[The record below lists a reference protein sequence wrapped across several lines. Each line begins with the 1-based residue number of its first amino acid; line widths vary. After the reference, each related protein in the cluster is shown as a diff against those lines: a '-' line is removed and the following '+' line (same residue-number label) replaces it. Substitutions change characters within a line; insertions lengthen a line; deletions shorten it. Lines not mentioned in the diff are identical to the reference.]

1 MLNLLN
7 ITSVKK
13 TLSTIVLSLLIII
26 PLYSHADEIETIKQ
40 NYIRLLLS
48 ENEREQQLVNRL
60 ITLPKESAV
69 SDQMVVELM
78 DRYHITSS
86 DVAGLLENLQ
96 SDGSWKDIDYESQN
110 RSGWSPKTHVERILI
125 LAKAYRL
132 PFSGYFES
140 EEVETAIHKSLQYW
154 IDRKLVSLNWWHNQI
169 GVPKTLGGALILFE
183 SKLSPQEKEG
193 ALGIMSNAKFG
204 MTGQNKVW
212 LAGNVLVKGLLENN
226 LDQVKSARDTIV
238 SEIKIG
244 NEEGIKNDNS
254 FHQHGAQQQFG
265 NYGAAY
271 ISSMSFWAQMFS
283 GTTIGFDQAQLNILS
298 NLINNGYRRILWN
311 GYMDVNALGRQF
323 FRMAQIHKAFSV
335 GFSAL
340 MLSEVDKVN
349 QDKYNDLIKDN
360 FENRGEATSL
370 TGLFHFWMSDMTIQ
384 RRPLWMASVK
394 MSSDRVIGAEAGN
407 GDNLKGYYL
416 ADGAIYT
423 YVDGDEYSNIYPCW
437 DWRKLPGI
445 TSYETNTPLKEL
457 SWGGYH
463 NNSNFVGNV
472 NDGRFGITAMDFYR
486 DGITARKAW
495 IFTDDYVLCLGA
507 GISADS
513 GCVVTT
519 SIEQQVKKGDLFQ
532 LKNNAW
538 DKISITNFSPQ
549 NELRFFSGSK
559 GYIILEP
566 QEGKAF
572 TESRSGKWNDIM
584 NMYSSDMVEN
594 KEVLS
599 LWIDHGKDPENGTYK
614 YLILPAISQEEVK
627 DFKTEDIRVIRNT
640 KDIQAIWLAKEN
652 MAFIASYIPADIQVS
667 KDIYLKSNETGLFI
681 LRQDGKKLKITFAD
695 PTQQLETIKLEIN
708 KRKYN
713 LNLPKGVKR
722 GTSVDLEVSL

>member
-1 MLNLLN
+1 M
-7 ITSVKK
+7 KK
-13 TLSTIVLSLLIII
+13 TLSIILLSLLVSVSF
-26 PLYSHADEIETIKQ
+26 YTHADEIDTIKQ

-48 ENEREQQLVNRL
+48 ENEKEQELVARL
-60 ITLPKESAV
+60 IAFPKESAV

-86 DVAGLLENLQ
+86 DVAGLLESLQ
-96 SDGSWKDIDYESQN
+96 PDGSWKDVDYDSQN
-110 RSGWSPKTHVERILI
+110 RSGWPPKTHVERILI
-125 LAKAYRL
+125 LTKAYRL
-132 PFSGYFES
+132 PSSGYFES
-140 EEVETAIHKSLQYW
+140 KEVEAAVHKSLEYW

-169 GVPKTLGGALILFE
+169 GIPKTLGGALILFE
-183 SKLSPQEKEG
+183 SKLTPQEKEG
-193 ALGIMSNAKFG
+193 ALGIMNNAKFG

-212 LAGNVLVKGLLENN
+212 LAGNVLVKGLLENDLN
-226 LDQVKSARDTIV
+226 LVTSARDTIV

-244 NEEGIKNDNS
+244 DQEGIKYDNS

-271 ISSMSFWAQMFS
+271 ISSMSFWSQMFS
-283 GTTIGFDQAQLNILS
+283 GTAIGFDQSQLDILS
-298 NLINNGYRRILWN
+298 GLINNGYRRILWN

-349 QDKYNDLIKDN
+349 ANKYNDLIKDN
-360 FENRGEATSL
+360 FENRGQPTSL
-370 TGLFHFWMSDMTIQ
+370 TGLYHFWMSDMTVQ

-416 ADGAIYT
+416 ADGATYT

-445 TSYETNTPLKEL
+445 TSYETDTPLKEL

-463 NNSNFVGNV
+463 NSSNFVGNV
-472 NDGRFGITAMDFYR
+472 NNGHFGITAMDFYR

-507 GISADS
+507 AISADS

-532 LKNNAW
+532 LRNNAW
-538 DKISITNFSPQ
+538 DKTNLVEFTPQ
-549 NELRFFSGSK
+549 NEVRFFSGNK

-566 QEGKAF
+566 QKGKAIL
-572 TESRSGKWNDIM
+572 ESRTGKWNDVM
-584 NMYSSDMVEN
+584 SMYPKDMIEN
-594 KEVLS
+594 KEVVS
-599 LWIDHGKDPENGTYK
+599 LWIDHGKDPESSTYK
-614 YLILPAISQEEVK
+614 YFILPAKSQEEVK
-627 DFKTEDIRVIRNT
+627 MFNVEDIQIIRNT
-640 KDIQAIWLAKEN
+640 KDIQAVWLSKEN
-652 MAFIASYIPADIQVS
+652 MALVASYIPADIQIT
-667 KDIYLKSNETGLFI
+667 KDIHLKSNETGLFQI
-681 LRQDGKKLKITFAD
+681 KQDGKKLKITFAD
-695 PTQQLETIKLEIN
+695 PTQQLETVKLEIN
-708 KRKYN
+708 KKKYN
-713 LNLPKGVKR
+713 LNLPKGEKR
-722 GTSVDLEVSL
+722 GTSLSLDVSL

>member
-7 ITSVKK
+7 HTIVKK
-13 TLSTIVLSLLIII
+13 NLSTVFLFLLITI
-26 PLYSHADEIETIKQ
+26 PFYSHANEIETIKQ

-48 ENEREQQLVNRL
+48 ENEKEQELVNRL
-60 ITLPKESAV
+60 IEFPKESAV

-78 DRYHITSS
+78 DRYHISS
-86 DVAGLLENLQ
+86 EEVVLLLENLQ
-96 SDGSWKDIDYESQN
+96 PDGSWKDIDYDSQN

-125 LAKAYRL
+125 LTKVYRL
-132 PFSGYFES
+132 PSSRYFES
-140 EEVETAIHKSLQYW
+140 KEVEAAIHKSLQYW

-169 GVPKTLGGALILFE
+169 GIPKTLGGALILFE
-183 SKLSPQEKEG
+183 SKLTPQEKQD
-193 ALGIMSNAKFG
+193 ALAIMNNAKFG

-212 LAGNVLVKGLLENN
+212 LAGNVLVRGLLENDFN
-226 LDQVKSARDTIV
+226 LVKSARDTIV
-238 SEIKIG
+238 SEIKMV
-244 NEEGIKNDNS
+244 NEEGIKYDNS

-283 GTTIGFDQAQLNILS
+283 GTSIGFDQSQLNILS
-298 NLINNGYRRILWN
+298 NLINNGYRRILWK

-349 QDKYNDLIKDN
+349 ESKYNDLIKDN
-360 FENRGEATSL
+360 FENRGQPTSL
-370 TGLFHFWMSDMTIQ
+370 TGLYHFWMSDMTVQ

-416 ADGAIYT
+416 ADGATYT

-463 NNSNFVGNV
+463 NSSNFVGNV

-519 SIEQQVKKGDLFQ
+519 SIEQQVKKGDMFQ
-532 LKNNAW
+532 LKNNTW
-538 DKISITNFSPQ
+538 NKTNLVEFTPQ
-549 NELRFFSGSK
+549 NEIRFFGGNK
-559 GYIILEP
+559 GYIIMEP
-566 QEGKAF
+566 QKGKALV
-572 TESRSGKWNDIM
+572 ESRSGKWNYIM
-584 NMYSSDMVEN
+584 NMYSKDMVEN

-599 LWIDHGKDPENGTYK
+599 LWIDHGKDPKNSTYK
-614 YLILPAISQEEVK
+614 YLILPAKSEEEVK
-627 DFKTEDIRVIRNT
+627 EFKTEDVQILRNT
-640 KDIQAIWLAKEN
+640 KEIQAVWLPKEN
-652 MAFIASYIPADIQVS
+652 MAFIASYIPADIQLS
-667 KDIYLKSNETGLFI
+667 KDIYLKSNETGLF
-681 LRQDGKKLKITFAD
+681 LLKQDGRKLKITFAD

-708 KRKYN
+708 KKKYN
-713 LNLPKGVKR
+713 LNLPKGAKR
-722 GTSVDLEVSL
+722 GTSVDLEISL

>member
-1 MLNLLN
+1 M
-7 ITSVKK
+7 KK
-13 TLSTIVLSLLIII
+13 TLFIILLSLLISISF
-26 PLYSHADEIETIKQ
+26 YTHADEIETIKQ

-48 ENEREQQLVNRL
+48 ENEKEQELVNLL
-60 ITLPKESAV
+60 IEFPKESVV
-69 SDQMVVELM
+69 SDRMAVELM

-86 DVAGLLENLQ
+86 DIGGLLESLQ
-96 SDGSWKDIDYESQN
+96 PDGSWSDVDYSSQN
-110 RSGWSPKTHVERILI
+110 RSGWSPKVHVERILI
-125 LAKAYRL
+125 LTKAYRL
-132 PFSGYFES
+132 PSSGYFES
-140 EEVETAIHKSLQYW
+140 KEVETAIHKSLQYW

-169 GVPKTLGGALILFE
+169 GIPKTLGGALILFE
-183 SKLSPQEKEG
+183 SKLTPQEKEG
-193 ALGIMSNAKFG
+193 ALGIMNNAKFG

-212 LAGNVLVKGLLENN
+212 LAGNVLVRGLLENDLN
-226 LDQVKSARDTIV
+226 LVTSARDTIV

-244 NEEGIKNDNS
+244 DQEGIKYDNS

-271 ISSMSFWAQMFS
+271 ISSMSFWSQMFS
-283 GTTIGFDQAQLNILS
+283 GTAIGFDQSQLDILS
-298 NLINNGYRRILWN
+298 GLINNGYRRILWN

-340 MLSEVDKVN
+340 MLSEVDKEN
-349 QDKYNDLIKDN
+349 ANKYNDLIKDN
-360 FENRGEATSL
+360 FENKGQPTSL
-370 TGLFHFWMSDMTIQ
+370 TGLYHFWMSDMTVQ

-416 ADGAIYT
+416 ADGATYT

-445 TSYETNTPLKEL
+445 TSYETDTPLKEL

-463 NNSNFVGNV
+463 NSSNFVGNV
-472 NDGRFGITAMDFYR
+472 NNGHFGITAMDFYR

-507 GISADS
+507 AISADN

-532 LKNNAW
+532 LRNNAW
-538 DKISITNFSPQ
+538 DKTSLVEFTPQ
-549 NELRFFSGSK
+549 NEVRFFSGNK

-566 QEGKAF
+566 QKGKAIL
-572 TESRSGKWNDIM
+572 ESRSGKWNDIM
-584 NMYSSDMVEN
+584 SMYPTDMIEN
-594 KEVLS
+594 KEVFS
-599 LWIDHGKDPENGTYK
+599 LWIDHGKDPESSTYK
-614 YLILPAISQEEVK
+614 YFILPAKSKEEVK
-627 DFKTEDIRVIRNT
+627 MFNVEDIQILSNT
-640 KDIQAIWLAKEN
+640 KDIQAVWLSKEN
-652 MAFIASYIPADIQVS
+652 MALIASYIPADIQIS
-667 KDIYLKSNETGLFI
+667 KDIHLKSNETGLFLI
-681 LRQDGKKLKITFAD
+681 KQDGKKLKITFAD
-695 PTQQLETIKLEIN
+695 PTQQLETVKLEIN
-708 KRKYN
+708 KKKYN
-713 LNLPKGVKR
+713 LNLPKGEKR
-722 GTSVDLEVSL
+722 GTSLSLDVSL

>member
-1 MLNLLN
+1 M
-7 ITSVKK
+7 KK
-13 TLSTIVLSLLIII
+13 TLFIILLSLLISVSF
-26 PLYSHADEIETIKQ
+26 YTHADEIETIKQ

-48 ENEREQQLVNRL
+48 ENEKEQELVNLL
-60 ITLPKESAV
+60 IEFPKESVV
-69 SDQMVVELM
+69 SDRMAVELM

-86 DVAGLLENLQ
+86 DIAGLLESLQ
-96 SDGSWKDIDYESQN
+96 PDGSWSDVDYSSQN
-110 RSGWSPKTHVERILI
+110 RSGWSPKVHVERILI
-125 LAKAYRL
+125 LTKAYRL
-132 PFSGYFES
+132 PSSGYFES
-140 EEVETAIHKSLQYW
+140 KEVEIAIHKSLQYW

-169 GVPKTLGGALILFE
+169 GIPKTLGGALILFE
-183 SKLSPQEKEG
+183 SKLTPQEKEG
-193 ALGIMSNAKFG
+193 ALGIMNNAKFG

-212 LAGNVLVKGLLENN
+212 LAGNVLVRGLLENDLN
-226 LDQVKSARDTIV
+226 LVTSARDTIV

-244 NEEGIKNDNS
+244 DQEGIKYDNS

-271 ISSMSFWAQMFS
+271 ISSMSFWSQMFS
-283 GTTIGFDQAQLNILS
+283 GTAIGFDQSQLDILS
-298 NLINNGYRRILWN
+298 GLINNGYRRILWN

-340 MLSEVDKVN
+340 MLSDVDKEN
-349 QDKYNDLIKDN
+349 ANKYNDLIKDN
-360 FENRGEATSL
+360 FENRGQPTSL
-370 TGLFHFWMSDMTIQ
+370 TGLYHFWMSDMTVQ

-416 ADGAIYT
+416 ADGATYT

-445 TSYETNTPLKEL
+445 TSYETDTPLKEL

-463 NNSNFVGNV
+463 NSSNFVGNV
-472 NDGRFGITAMDFYR
+472 NNGHFGITAMDFYR

-507 GISADS
+507 AISADS

-532 LKNNAW
+532 LRNNAW
-538 DKISITNFSPQ
+538 DKTSFVEFTPQ
-549 NELRFFSGSK
+549 NEVRFFSGNK

-566 QEGKAF
+566 QKGKAIL
-572 TESRSGKWNDIM
+572 ESRTGKWNDIM
-584 NMYSSDMVEN
+584 SMYPTDMIEN
-594 KEVLS
+594 KEVFS
-599 LWIDHGKDPENGTYK
+599 LWIDHGKDPESSTYK
-614 YLILPAISQEEVK
+614 YFILPAKSKEEVK
-627 DFKTEDIRVIRNT
+627 MFNVEDIQIIRNT
-640 KDIQAIWLAKEN
+640 KDIQAVWLSKEN
-652 MAFIASYIPADIQVS
+652 MALIASYIPADIQIS
-667 KDIYLKSNETGLFI
+667 KDIHLKSNETGLFLI
-681 LRQDGKKLKITFAD
+681 KQDGKKLKITFAD
-695 PTQQLETIKLEIN
+695 PTQQLETVKLEIN
-708 KRKYN
+708 KKKYN
-713 LNLPKGVKR
+713 MNLPKGAKR
-722 GTSVDLEVSL
+722 GTSLSLDVSL

>member
-1 MLNLLN
+1 M
-7 ITSVKK
+7 KK
-13 TLSTIVLSLLIII
+13 TLFIILLSLLISVSF
-26 PLYSHADEIETIKQ
+26 YTHADEIETIKQ

-48 ENEREQQLVNRL
+48 ENEKEQELVNLL
-60 ITLPKESAV
+60 IEFPKESVV
-69 SDQMVVELM
+69 SDRMAVELM

-86 DVAGLLENLQ
+86 DIAGLLESLQ
-96 SDGSWKDIDYESQN
+96 PDGSWSDVDYSSQN
-110 RSGWSPKTHVERILI
+110 RSGWSPKVHVERILI
-125 LAKAYRL
+125 LTKAYRL
-132 PFSGYFES
+132 PSSGYFES
-140 EEVETAIHKSLQYW
+140 KEVETAIHKSLQYW

-169 GVPKTLGGALILFE
+169 GIPKTLGGALILFE
-183 SKLSPQEKEG
+183 SKLTPQEKER
-193 ALGIMSNAKFG
+193 ALGIMNNAKFG

-212 LAGNVLVKGLLENN
+212 LAGNVLVRGLLENDLN
-226 LDQVKSARDTIV
+226 LVISARDTIV

-244 NEEGIKNDNS
+244 DQEGIKYDNS

-271 ISSMSFWAQMFS
+271 ISSMSFWSQMFS
-283 GTTIGFDQAQLNILS
+283 GTAIGFDQSQLDVLS
-298 NLINNGYRRILWN
+298 GLINNGYRRILWN

-340 MLSEVDKVN
+340 MLSDVDKEN
-349 QDKYNDLIKDN
+349 ANKYNDLIKDN
-360 FENRGEATSL
+360 FDNRGQPTSL
-370 TGLFHFWMSDMTIQ
+370 TGLYHFWMSDMTVQ

-416 ADGAIYT
+416 ADGATYT

-445 TSYETNTPLKEL
+445 TSYETDTPLKEL

-463 NNSNFVGNV
+463 NSSNFVGNV
-472 NDGRFGITAMDFYR
+472 NNGHFGITAMDFYR

-507 GISADS
+507 AISADS

-532 LKNNAW
+532 LRNNAW
-538 DKISITNFSPQ
+538 DKTSLVEFTPQ
-549 NELRFFSGSK
+549 NEVRFFSGNK

-566 QEGKAF
+566 QKGKAIL
-572 TESRSGKWNDIM
+572 ESRSGKWNDIM
-584 NMYSSDMVEN
+584 SMYPTDMIEN
-594 KEVLS
+594 KEVFS
-599 LWIDHGKDPENGTYK
+599 LWIDHGKDPESSTYK
-614 YLILPAISQEEVK
+614 YFILPAKSKEEVK
-627 DFKTEDIRVIRNT
+627 MFNVEDIQILSNT
-640 KDIQAIWLAKEN
+640 KDIQAVWLSKEN
-652 MAFIASYIPADIQVS
+652 IALIASYIPADIQIS
-667 KDIYLKSNETGLFI
+667 KDIHLKSNETGLFLI
-681 LRQDGKKLKITFAD
+681 KQDGKKLKITFAD
-695 PTQQLETIKLEIN
+695 PTQQLETVKLEIN
-708 KRKYN
+708 KKKYN
-713 LNLPKGVKR
+713 LNLPKGEKR
-722 GTSVDLEVSL
+722 GTSLSLDVSL

>member
-1 MLNLLN
+1 M
-7 ITSVKK
+7 KK
-13 TLSTIVLSLLIII
+13 TLFIILLSLLISVSF
-26 PLYSHADEIETIKQ
+26 YTHADEIETIKQ

-48 ENEREQQLVNRL
+48 ENEKEQELVNLL
-60 ITLPKESAV
+60 IEFPKESVV
-69 SDQMVVELM
+69 SDRMAVELM

-86 DVAGLLENLQ
+86 DIGGLLESLQ
-96 SDGSWKDIDYESQN
+96 PDGSWSDVDYSSQN
-110 RSGWSPKTHVERILI
+110 RSGWSAKVHVERILI
-125 LAKAYRL
+125 LTKAYRL
-132 PFSGYFES
+132 PSSGYFES
-140 EEVETAIHKSLQYW
+140 KEVETAIHKSLQYW

-169 GVPKTLGGALILFE
+169 GIPKTLGGALILFE
-183 SKLSPQEKEG
+183 SKLTPQEKEG
-193 ALGIMSNAKFG
+193 ALGIMNNAKFG

-212 LAGNVLVKGLLENN
+212 LAGNVLVRGLLENDLN
-226 LDQVKSARDTIV
+226 LVTSARDTIV

-244 NEEGIKNDNS
+244 DQEGIKYDNS

-271 ISSMSFWAQMFS
+271 ISSMSFWSQMFS
-283 GTTIGFDQAQLNILS
+283 GTAIGFDQSQLDILS
-298 NLINNGYRRILWN
+298 GLINNGYRRILWN

-340 MLSEVDKVN
+340 MLSEVDKEN
-349 QDKYNDLIKDN
+349 ANKYNDLIKDN
-360 FENRGEATSL
+360 FENRGQPTSL
-370 TGLFHFWMSDMTIQ
+370 TGLYHFWMSDMTVQ

-416 ADGAIYT
+416 ADGATYT

-445 TSYETNTPLKEL
+445 TSYETDTPLKEL

-463 NNSNFVGNV
+463 NSSNFVGNV
-472 NDGRFGITAMDFYR
+472 NNGHFGITAMDFYR

-507 GISADS
+507 AISADN

-532 LKNNAW
+532 LRNNAW
-538 DKISITNFSPQ
+538 DKTSLVEFTPQ
-549 NELRFFSGSK
+549 NEVRFFSGNK

-566 QEGKAF
+566 QKGKAIL
-572 TESRSGKWNDIM
+572 ESRSGKWNDIM
-584 NMYSSDMVEN
+584 SMYPTDMIEN
-594 KEVLS
+594 KEVFS
-599 LWIDHGKDPENGTYK
+599 LWIDHGKDPESSTYK
-614 YLILPAISQEEVK
+614 YFILPAKSKEEVK
-627 DFKTEDIRVIRNT
+627 MFNVEDIQILSNT
-640 KDIQAIWLAKEN
+640 KDIQAVWLSKEN
-652 MAFIASYIPADIQVS
+652 MALIASYIPADIQIS
-667 KDIYLKSNETGLFI
+667 KDIHLKSNETGLFLI
-681 LRQDGKKLKITFAD
+681 KQDGKKLKITFAD
-695 PTQQLETIKLEIN
+695 PTQQLETVKLEIN
-708 KRKYN
+708 KKKYN
-713 LNLPKGVKR
+713 LNLPKGEKR
-722 GTSVDLEVSL
+722 GTSLSLDVSL

>member
-1 MLNLLN
+1 MPNLLN
-7 ITSVKK
+7 HTIVKK
-13 TLSTIVLSLLIII
+13 NLSTVFLFLLITIHF
-26 PLYSHADEIETIKQ
+26 YSHADEIETIKQ

-48 ENEREQQLVNRL
+48 ENEKEQELVNRL
-60 ITLPKESAV
+60 IKFPKESAV

-78 DRYHITSS
+78 DRYHISS
-86 DVAGLLENLQ
+86 EEVVLLLENLQ
-96 SDGSWKDIDYESQN
+96 PDGSWKDIDYDSQN

-125 LAKAYRL
+125 LTKVYRL
-132 PFSGYFES
+132 PSSGYFES
-140 EEVETAIHKSLQYW
+140 KEVETAIHKSLQYW

-183 SKLSPQEKEG
+183 SKLTPQEKQD
-193 ALGIMSNAKFG
+193 ALAILNNAKFG

-212 LAGNVLVKGLLENN
+212 LAGNVLVRGLLENDFN
-226 LDQVKSARDTIV
+226 LVKSARDTIV

-244 NEEGIKNDNS
+244 NDEGIKYDTS

-283 GTTIGFDQAQLNILS
+283 GTTIGFDQSQLNILS
-298 NLINNGYRRILWN
+298 NLINNGYRRILWK

-349 QDKYNDLIKDN
+349 ESKYNDLIKDN
-360 FENRGEATSL
+360 FENRGQPTSL
-370 TGLFHFWMSDMTIQ
+370 TGLYHFWMSDMTVQ

-416 ADGAIYT
+416 ADGATYT

-445 TSYETNTPLKEL
+445 TSYETNTPLTEL

-463 NNSNFVGNV
+463 NSSNFVGNV
-472 NDGRFGITAMDFYR
+472 NDGQYGITAMDFYR

-519 SIEQQVKKGDLFQ
+519 SIEQQVKKGDMFQ
-532 LKNNAW
+532 LKNNTW
-538 DKISITNFSPQ
+538 DKTNLVEFTPQ
-549 NELRFFSGSK
+549 NEIRFFSGNK
-559 GYIILEP
+559 GYIIMEP
-566 QEGKAF
+566 QKGNALV
-572 TESRSGKWNDIM
+572 ESRSGKWNYIM
-584 NMYSSDMVEN
+584 NMYSKDLVEN

-599 LWIDHGKDPENGTYK
+599 LWIDHGKDPQNSTYK
-614 YLILPAISQEEVK
+614 YLILPAKSQEEVK
-627 DFKTEDIRVIRNT
+627 EFKTEDVQILRNT
-640 KDIQAIWLAKEN
+640 KEIQAVWLSKEN

-681 LRQDGKKLKITFAD
+681 LKQDGRKLKITFAD

-708 KRKYN
+708 KKKYN

-722 GTSVDLEVSL
+722 GASVDLEVSL

>member
-1 MLNLLN
+1 M
-7 ITSVKK
+7 KK
-13 TLSTIVLSLLIII
+13 TLFIILLSLLISVSF
-26 PLYSHADEIETIKQ
+26 YTHADEIETIKQ

-48 ENEREQQLVNRL
+48 ENEKEQELVNLL
-60 ITLPKESAV
+60 IEFPKESVV
-69 SDQMVVELM
+69 SDRMAVELM

-86 DVAGLLENLQ
+86 DIAGLLESLQ
-96 SDGSWKDIDYESQN
+96 PDGSWSDVDYSSQN
-110 RSGWSPKTHVERILI
+110 RSGWSPKVHVERILI
-125 LAKAYRL
+125 LTKAYRL
-132 PFSGYFES
+132 PSSGYFES
-140 EEVETAIHKSLQYW
+140 KEVETAIHKSLQYW

-169 GVPKTLGGALILFE
+169 GIPKTLGGALILFE
-183 SKLSPQEKEG
+183 SRLTPQEKEG
-193 ALGIMSNAKFG
+193 ALGIMNNAKFG

-212 LAGNVLVKGLLENN
+212 LAGNVLVRGLLENDLN
-226 LDQVKSARDTIV
+226 LVTSARDTIV

-244 NEEGIKNDNS
+244 DQEGIKYDNS

-271 ISSMSFWAQMFS
+271 ISSMSFWSQMFS
-283 GTTIGFDQAQLNILS
+283 GTAIGFDQSQLDILS
-298 NLINNGYRRILWN
+298 GLINNGYRRILWN

-349 QDKYNDLIKDN
+349 ADKYNDLIKDN
-360 FENRGEATSL
+360 FENRGQPTSL
-370 TGLFHFWMSDMTIQ
+370 TGLYHFWMSDMTVQ

-416 ADGAIYT
+416 ADGATYT

-445 TSYETNTPLKEL
+445 TSYETDTPLKEL

-463 NNSNFVGNV
+463 NSSNFVGNV
-472 NDGRFGITAMDFYR
+472 NNGHFGITAMDFYR

-507 GISADS
+507 AISADS

-532 LKNNAW
+532 LRNNAW
-538 DKISITNFSPQ
+538 DKTSLVEFTPQ
-549 NELRFFSGSK
+549 NEVRFFSGNK

-566 QEGKAF
+566 QKGKAIL
-572 TESRSGKWNDIM
+572 ESRSGKWNDIM
-584 NMYSSDMVEN
+584 SMYPTDMIEN
-594 KEVLS
+594 KEVFS
-599 LWIDHGKDPENGTYK
+599 LWIDHGKDPESSTYK
-614 YLILPAISQEEVK
+614 YFILPAKSKEEVK
-627 DFKTEDIRVIRNT
+627 MFNVEDIQIIRNT
-640 KDIQAIWLAKEN
+640 KDVQAVWLSKEN
-652 MAFIASYIPADIQVS
+652 MALIASYIPADIQIS
-667 KDIYLKSNETGLFI
+667 KDIHLKSNETGLFLI
-681 LRQDGKKLKITFAD
+681 KQDGKKLKITFAD
-695 PTQQLETIKLEIN
+695 PTQQLETVKLEIN
-708 KRKYN
+708 KKKYN
-713 LNLPKGVKR
+713 LNLPKGEKR
-722 GTSVDLEVSL
+722 GTSLSLDVSL

>member
-1 MLNLLN
+1 M
-7 ITSVKK
+7 KK
-13 TLSTIVLSLLIII
+13 TLFIILLSLLISVSF
-26 PLYSHADEIETIKQ
+26 YTHADEIETIKQ

-48 ENEREQQLVNRL
+48 ENEKEQELVNLL
-60 ITLPKESAV
+60 IEFPKESVV
-69 SDQMVVELM
+69 SDRMAVELM

-86 DVAGLLENLQ
+86 DIAGLLESLQ
-96 SDGSWKDIDYESQN
+96 PDGSWSDVDYSSQN
-110 RSGWSPKTHVERILI
+110 RSGWSAKVHVERILI
-125 LAKAYRL
+125 LTKAYRL
-132 PFSGYFES
+132 PSSGYFES
-140 EEVETAIHKSLQYW
+140 KEVETAIHKSLQYW

-169 GVPKTLGGALILFE
+169 GIPKTLGGALILFE
-183 SKLSPQEKEG
+183 SKLTPQEKEG
-193 ALGIMSNAKFG
+193 ALGIMNNAKFG

-212 LAGNVLVKGLLENN
+212 LAGNVLVRGLLENDLN
-226 LDQVKSARDTIV
+226 LVTSARDTIV

-244 NEEGIKNDNS
+244 DQEGIKYDNS

-271 ISSMSFWAQMFS
+271 ISSMSFWSQMFS
-283 GTTIGFDQAQLNILS
+283 GTAIGFDQSQLDILS
-298 NLINNGYRRILWN
+298 GLINNGYRRILWN

-340 MLSEVDKVN
+340 MLSEVDKEN
-349 QDKYNDLIKDN
+349 ANKYNDLIKDN
-360 FENRGEATSL
+360 FENRGQPTSL
-370 TGLFHFWMSDMTIQ
+370 TGLYHFWMSDMTVQ

-416 ADGAIYT
+416 ADGATYT

-445 TSYETNTPLKEL
+445 TSYETDTPLKEL

-463 NNSNFVGNV
+463 NSSNFVGNV
-472 NDGRFGITAMDFYR
+472 NNGHFGITAMDFYR

-507 GISADS
+507 AISADN

-532 LKNNAW
+532 LRNNAW
-538 DKISITNFSPQ
+538 DKTSLVEFTPQ
-549 NELRFFSGSK
+549 NEVRFFSGNK

-566 QEGKAF
+566 QKGKAIL
-572 TESRSGKWNDIM
+572 ESRSGKWNDIM
-584 NMYSSDMVEN
+584 SMYPTDMIEN
-594 KEVLS
+594 KEVFS
-599 LWIDHGKDPENGTYK
+599 LWIDHGKDPESSTYK
-614 YLILPAISQEEVK
+614 YFILPAKSKEEVK
-627 DFKTEDIRVIRNT
+627 MFNVEDIQILSNT
-640 KDIQAIWLAKEN
+640 KDIQAVWLSKEN
-652 MAFIASYIPADIQVS
+652 MALIASYIPADIQIS
-667 KDIYLKSNETGLFI
+667 KDIHLKSNETGLFLI
-681 LRQDGKKLKITFAD
+681 KQDGKKLKITFAD
-695 PTQQLETIKLEIN
+695 PTQQLETVKLEIN
-708 KRKYN
+708 KKKYN
-713 LNLPKGVKR
+713 MNLPKGAKR
-722 GTSVDLEVSL
+722 GTSLSLDVSL

>member
-1 MLNLLN
+1 M
-7 ITSVKK
+7 KK
-13 TLSTIVLSLLIII
+13 TLFIILLSLLISVSF
-26 PLYSHADEIETIKQ
+26 YTHADEIETIKQ

-48 ENEREQQLVNRL
+48 ENEKEQELVNLL
-60 ITLPKESAV
+60 IEFPKESVV
-69 SDQMVVELM
+69 SDRMAVELM

-86 DVAGLLENLQ
+86 DIAGLLESLQ
-96 SDGSWKDIDYESQN
+96 PDGSWSDVDYSSQN
-110 RSGWSPKTHVERILI
+110 RSGWSPKVHVERILI
-125 LAKAYRL
+125 LTKAYRL
-132 PFSGYFES
+132 PSSGYFES
-140 EEVETAIHKSLQYW
+140 KEVEIAIHKSLQYW

-169 GVPKTLGGALILFE
+169 GIPKTLGGALILFE
-183 SKLSPQEKEG
+183 SKLTPQEKEG
-193 ALGIMSNAKFG
+193 ALGIMNNAKFG

-212 LAGNVLVKGLLENN
+212 LAGNVLVRGLLENDLN
-226 LDQVKSARDTIV
+226 LVTSARDTIV

-244 NEEGIKNDNS
+244 DQEGIKYDNS

-271 ISSMSFWAQMFS
+271 ISSMSFWSQMFS
-283 GTTIGFDQAQLNILS
+283 GTAIGFDQSQLDILS
-298 NLINNGYRRILWN
+298 GLINNGYRRILWN

-340 MLSEVDKVN
+340 MLSEVDKEN
-349 QDKYNDLIKDN
+349 ANKYNDLIKDN
-360 FENRGEATSL
+360 FENRGQPTSL
-370 TGLFHFWMSDMTIQ
+370 TGLYHFWMSDMTVQ

-416 ADGAIYT
+416 ADGATYT

-445 TSYETNTPLKEL
+445 TSYETDTPLKAL

-463 NNSNFVGNV
+463 NSSNFVGNV
-472 NDGRFGITAMDFYR
+472 NNGHFGITAMDFYR

-507 GISADS
+507 AISADS

-532 LKNNAW
+532 LRNNAW
-538 DKISITNFSPQ
+538 DKTSFVEFTPQ
-549 NELRFFSGSK
+549 NEVRFFSGSK

-566 QEGKAF
+566 QKGKAIL
-572 TESRSGKWNDIM
+572 ESRTGKWNDIM
-584 NMYSSDMVEN
+584 SMYPTDMIEN
-594 KEVLS
+594 KEVFS
-599 LWIDHGKDPENGTYK
+599 LWIDHGKDPESSNYK
-614 YLILPAISQEEVK
+614 YFILPAKSQEEVK
-627 DFKTEDIRVIRNT
+627 MFNVEDIQIIRNT
-640 KDIQAIWLAKEN
+640 KDVQAVWLSKEN
-652 MAFIASYIPADIQVS
+652 IALIASYIPADIQIS
-667 KDIYLKSNETGLFI
+667 KDIHLKSNETGLFLI
-681 LRQDGKKLKITFAD
+681 KQDGKKLKITFAD
-695 PTQQLETIKLEIN
+695 PTQQLETVKLEIN
-708 KRKYN
+708 KKKYN
-713 LNLPKGVKR
+713 LNLSKGEKR
-722 GTSVDLEVSL
+722 GTSLSLDVSL

>member
-1 MLNLLN
+1 M
-7 ITSVKK
+7 KK
-13 TLSTIVLSLLIII
+13 TLFIILLSLLISVSF
-26 PLYSHADEIETIKQ
+26 YTHADEIETIKQ

-48 ENEREQQLVNRL
+48 ENEKEQELVNLL
-60 ITLPKESAV
+60 IEFPKESVV
-69 SDQMVVELM
+69 SDRMAVELM
-78 DRYHITSS
+78 DRYHITSR
-86 DVAGLLENLQ
+86 DIAGLLESLQ
-96 SDGSWKDIDYESQN
+96 PDGSWSDVDYSSQN
-110 RSGWSPKTHVERILI
+110 RSGWSPKVHVERILI
-125 LAKAYRL
+125 LTKAYRL
-132 PFSGYFES
+132 PSSGYFES
-140 EEVETAIHKSLQYW
+140 KEVETAIHKSLQYW

-169 GVPKTLGGALILFE
+169 GIPKTLGGALILFE
-183 SKLSPQEKEG
+183 SKLTPQEKEG
-193 ALGIMSNAKFG
+193 ALGIMNNAKFG

-212 LAGNVLVKGLLENN
+212 LAGNVLVRGLLENDLN
-226 LDQVKSARDTIV
+226 LVTSARDTIV

-244 NEEGIKNDNS
+244 DQEGIKYDNS

-283 GTTIGFDQAQLNILS
+283 GTAIGFDQSQLDILS
-298 NLINNGYRRILWN
+298 GLINNGYRRILWN

-349 QDKYNDLIKDN
+349 ADKYNDLIKDN
-360 FENRGEATSL
+360 FENRGQPTSL
-370 TGLFHFWMSDMTIQ
+370 TGLYHFWMSDMTVQ

-416 ADGAIYT
+416 ADGATYT

-445 TSYETNTPLKEL
+445 TSYETDSPLKEL

-463 NNSNFVGNV
+463 NSSNFVGNV
-472 NDGRFGITAMDFYR
+472 NNGHFGITAMDFYR

-507 GISADS
+507 AISADS

-532 LKNNAW
+532 LRNNAW
-538 DKISITNFSPQ
+538 DKTNLVEFTPQ
-549 NELRFFSGSK
+549 NEVRFFSGNK

-566 QEGKAF
+566 QKGKAIL
-572 TESRSGKWNDIM
+572 ESRSGKWNDIM
-584 NMYSSDMVEN
+584 SMYPKDMIEN
-594 KEVLS
+594 KEVFS
-599 LWIDHGKDPENGTYK
+599 LWIDHGKDPEGSTYK
-614 YLILPAISQEEVK
+614 YFILPAKSQEEVK
-627 DFKTEDIRVIRNT
+627 TFNVEDIQIIRNT
-640 KDIQAIWLAKEN
+640 KDIQAVWLSKEN
-652 MAFIASYIPADIQVS
+652 MALIASYIPADIQIS
-667 KDIYLKSNETGLFI
+667 KDIHLKSNETGLFLI
-681 LRQDGKKLKITFAD
+681 KQDGKKLKITFAD
-695 PTQQLETIKLEIN
+695 PTQQLETVKLEIN
-708 KRKYN
+708 KKKYN
-713 LNLPKGVKR
+713 LNLPKGEKR
-722 GTSVDLEVSL
+722 GTSVSLDVSL

>member
-1 MLNLLN
+1 M
-7 ITSVKK
+7 KK
-13 TLSTIVLSLLIII
+13 TLFIILLSLLISVSF
-26 PLYSHADEIETIKQ
+26 YTHADEIETIKQ

-48 ENEREQQLVNRL
+48 ENEKEQELVNLL
-60 ITLPKESAV
+60 IEFPKESVV
-69 SDQMVVELM
+69 SDRMAVELM

-86 DVAGLLENLQ
+86 DIAGLLESLQ
-96 SDGSWKDIDYESQN
+96 PDGSWSDVDYSSQN
-110 RSGWSPKTHVERILI
+110 RSGWSPKVHVERILI
-125 LAKAYRL
+125 LTKAYRL
-132 PFSGYFES
+132 PSSGYFES
-140 EEVETAIHKSLQYW
+140 KEVEIAIHKSLQYW

-169 GVPKTLGGALILFE
+169 GIPKTLGGALILFE
-183 SKLSPQEKEG
+183 SKLTPQEKEG
-193 ALGIMSNAKFG
+193 ALGIMNNAKFG

-212 LAGNVLVKGLLENN
+212 LAGNVLVRGLLENDLN
-226 LDQVKSARDTIV
+226 LVTSARDTIV

-244 NEEGIKNDNS
+244 DQEGIKYDNS

-271 ISSMSFWAQMFS
+271 ISSMSFWSQMFS
-283 GTTIGFDQAQLNILS
+283 GTAIGFDQSQLDILS
-298 NLINNGYRRILWN
+298 GLINNGYRRILWN

-340 MLSEVDKVN
+340 MLSEVDKEN
-349 QDKYNDLIKDN
+349 ANKYNDLIKDN
-360 FENRGEATSL
+360 FENRGQPTSL
-370 TGLFHFWMSDMTIQ
+370 TGLYHFWMSDMTVQ

-416 ADGAIYT
+416 ADGATYT

-445 TSYETNTPLKEL
+445 TSYETDTPLKEL

-463 NNSNFVGNV
+463 NSSNFVGNV
-472 NDGRFGITAMDFYR
+472 NNGHFGITAMDFYR

-507 GISADS
+507 AISADS

-532 LKNNAW
+532 LRNNAW
-538 DKISITNFSPQ
+538 DKTSFVEFTPQ
-549 NELRFFSGSK
+549 KEVRFFSGSK

-566 QEGKAF
+566 QKGKAIL
-572 TESRSGKWNDIM
+572 ESRTGKWNDIM
-584 NMYSSDMVEN
+584 SMYPTDMIEN
-594 KEVLS
+594 KEVFS
-599 LWIDHGKDPENGTYK
+599 LWIDHGKDPESSTYK
-614 YLILPAISQEEVK
+614 YFILPAKSKEEVK
-627 DFKTEDIRVIRNT
+627 MFNVEDIQILSNT
-640 KDIQAIWLAKEN
+640 KDIQAVWLSKEN
-652 MAFIASYIPADIQVS
+652 IALIASYIPADIQIS
-667 KDIYLKSNETGLFI
+667 KDIHLKSNETGLFLI
-681 LRQDGKKLKITFAD
+681 KQDGKKLKITFAD
-695 PTQQLETIKLEIN
+695 PTQQLETVKLEIN
-708 KRKYN
+708 KKKYN
-713 LNLPKGVKR
+713 LNLPKGEKR
-722 GTSVDLEVSL
+722 GTSLSLDVSL